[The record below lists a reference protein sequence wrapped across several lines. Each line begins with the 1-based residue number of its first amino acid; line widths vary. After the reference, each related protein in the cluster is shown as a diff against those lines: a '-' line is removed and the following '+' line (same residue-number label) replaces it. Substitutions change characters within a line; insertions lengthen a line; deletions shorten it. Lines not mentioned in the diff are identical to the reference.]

1 MKDLLFEKIINDIN
15 NIIVENLS
23 ISNELSKSAYK
34 VIDEI
39 KKDIQT
45 ERPQLVNIKGVTY
58 KSNTIGI
65 NIEAIQQVV
74 KITYYYYNFMTEILK
89 RRGIGRIQQRNYID
103 ENSIAVTIISVAGNI
118 DTNTL
123 HDSIYHELE
132 HMYQLQKRGK
142 SFINNEED
150 IYYYAHNLMHSLPQ
164 NSLGYMIAAC
174 LYLSETF
181 EQDAYVNG
189 MYGAVMNRVKNFW
202 DITKEFQQTSAY
214 NALKNFEQYF
224 EVFQKYKEET
234 MQTLEQYFGEYNIT
248 YDNMIPYFE
257 SRLKRFKTKVGKV
270 IMKMQE
276 DYKEQNKDRTKL
288 PPKVPFI

>member
-45 ERPQLVNIKGVTY
+45 ERHQLVNIKGVTY
-58 KSNTIGI
+58 KNNTIGI
-65 NIEAIQQVV
+65 NIKAIQQVV

-150 IYYYAHNLMHSLPQ
+150 IYYYAYNLMHSLPR

-202 DITKEFQQTSAY
+202 
-214 NALKNFEQYF
+214 
-224 EVFQKYKEET
+224 EVHQ
-234 MQTLEQYFGEYNIT
+234 
-248 YDNMIPYFE
+248 
-257 SRLKRFKTKVGKV
+257 
-270 IMKMQE
+270 
-276 DYKEQNKDRTKL
+276 
-288 PPKVPFI
+288 

>member
-39 KKDIQT
+39 KKDIQS

-58 KSNTIGI
+58 KTNTVSI
-65 NIEAIQQVV
+65 NIEAIKQVV
-74 KITYYYYNFMTEILK
+74 NITYYYYNFMTEILK
-89 RRGIGRIQQRNYID
+89 RQGIGRIRSQNQVD
-103 ENSIAVTIISVAGNI
+103 ENTITITIISVANKI

-132 HMYQLQKRGK
+132 HMYQLSKRGK
-142 SFINNEED
+142 SFIENRND
-150 IYYYAHNLMHSLPQ
+150 IYYHAHDLMHSLQP
-164 NSLGYMIAAC
+164 NTLGYMIAAC

-189 MYGAVMNRVKNFW
+189 MYGAVMGKINNFW
-202 DITKEFQQTSAY
+202 DIMKEFKNTSAY
-214 NALKNFEQYF
+214 NGIKSFEQYLNLI
-224 EVFQKYKEET
+224 KTYRDET
-234 MQTLEQYFGEYNIT
+234 IQTLNTYFYEYNIS
-248 YDNMIPYFE
+248 YDDMIKYFE
-257 SRLKRFKTKVGKV
+257 DRLKRFETKIGKV
-270 IMKMQE
+270 ITKMQE

-288 PPKVPFI
+288 PPKVSFI